1 MVTHM
6 CIYALEVGDL
16 SAIMPFLFWSSF
28 YMFGV
33 LIVSIIH
40 HMASCMTCGPIEQQ
54 LLRKNKTCGLY
65 DLLNFNSINKL

>member
-6 CIYALEVGDL
+6 CIYALEAGDL

-40 HMASCMTCGPIEQQ
+40 HMVQ
-54 LLRKNKTCGLY
+54 LNNNY
-65 DLLNFNSINKL
+65 

>member
-40 HMASCMTCGPIEQQ
+40 HMVQ
-54 LLRKNKTCGLY
+54 LNNNYWERTRHVDY
-65 DLLNFNSINKL
+65 MIY